1 MKNKTKERRIFYGW
15 FIVGTVFLAN
25 FINVGEVF
33 YAFGVFFKPITQ
45 EFGWSRTMTSV
56 GISLSI
62 LVGALFAP
70 ILGRLVDRYG
80 ARRIMPVGAA
90 IVGLSFVL
98 LSRMSYIWHFYV
110 IYGVVLSL
118 GSRSMGEI
126 PGSTSVTNW
135 FIKKRGLALGIAT
148 MGISMGGVIIP
159 PLANYLISHFGWRFS
174 FNIMAIFPLAV
185 VIPLSIFFIR
195 KRPEDLGLRP
205 DGISEGS
212 LDPDPSDETSDRYEI
227 SIRPGEAF
235 KTATFWKLAFAFSLT
250 FMSLGTVLIHLVPHL
265 TDRGISPATAASCLG
280 FTAAL
285 GVIGKIVFGSLTDI
299 IEKRF
304 VAILAYA
311 FQIVGLIILLNARDL
326 WLVYLFC
333 VCFGFGMG
341 GVIPIHQSFLGEC
354 FGRGSFGAIY
364 GLMAPFTVLFQAL
377 GQPFAGYVFDTTG
390 SYHLAFS
397 LFIINYLLAAIIIF
411 FVKGNPSGM

>member
-1 MKNKTKERRIFYGW
+1 M
-15 FIVGTVFLAN
+15 
-25 FINVGEVF
+25 
-33 YAFGVFFKPITQ
+33 GVFFKPITQ
-45 EFGWSRTMTSV
+45 EFGWTRTMTSV

-70 ILGRLVDRYG
+70 VLGRLVDRYG

-90 IVGLSFVL
+90 VMGLSFIL
-98 LSRMSYIWHFYV
+98 LSRMSYIWHFYAV
-110 IYGVVLSL
+110 YGVMLSL

-148 MGISMGGVIIP
+148 MGMSMGGVIMP

-174 FNIMAIFPLAV
+174 FNIMAIFPWAI
-185 VIPLSIFFIR
+185 VIPFSIIFIR
-195 KRPEDLGLRP
+195 KRPEDLGLNP
-205 DGISEGS
+205 DGIADSN
-212 LDPDPSDETSDRYEI
+212 PDSTLPDRENDRYEV
-227 SIRPGEAF
+227 SIGARAAI
-235 KTATFWKLAFAFSLT
+235 KTSDFWKIAFAFSLT

-265 TDRGISPATAASCLG
+265 TDLGISPATAASCLG

-304 VAILAYA
+304 VAILSYA
-311 FQIVGLIILLNARDL
+311 FQLVGLIILLNAREM

-397 LFIINYLLAAIIIF
+397 LFIINYFLAAIIIF
-411 FVKGNPSGM
+411 FVRGQSRKSEKTLSR